1 MKLMDKNS
9 SVSRI
14 YESISVQNHSHASQT
29 RADADSRRSS
39 GNSIKIRVTNDS
51 NILVDDESFD
61 CILNENYSILNEAE
75 RRQIDVLDDDNE
87 FENTTSNS
95 NSNEQ
100 LERTFSKKKL
110 KERKQLCRSAAQQQH
125 HLVYQ
130 ESEDQP
136 EVAEKS
142 FNSVEALGEPVEY
155 QSQNSAFDELFAA
168 AKTGNF
174 IKSAHVEAKMAIAAH
189 KDDDD
194 EPAEPAEDV
203 EEQFFAKKN
212 LFNGKVRNGS
222 FKNRQSFKKVSPY
235 ESNPASSPMTALKV
249 QDSLGSPQPLT
260 RSCSC
265 KRPGSFKKM
274 RAKAEAPVQV
284 QTSRLPSV
292 ATPLSLANNGRRS
305 TQCSIVLS
313 EELDKENN
321 VAASGDLDQDAEVC
335 RVRQFNMTN
344 KGSVINRGDSFK
356 RSFKRS
362 SNSIS
367 SKKDVSPVFPSHDGG
382 NTLNLPDFQDAYLNK
397 SVNSSS
403 CGLNDET
410 ASGVSAAVNSTENQ
424 MPLINAGEQT
434 NDVKTYLVY
443 MIGSSRFLSRHLE
456 LILELNFL
464 FIM

>member
-1 MKLMDKNS
+1 MDKNS

-14 YESISVQNHSHASQT
+14 YESISVQNHSHTNQSRT
-29 RADADSRRSS
+29 DADSRRSS
-39 GNSIKIRVTNDS
+39 GNSIKIRVINDS

-61 CILNENYSILNEAE
+61 CILNENYSILNETE
-75 RRQIDVLDDDNE
+75 RRQLDEDDHE
-87 FENTTSNS
+87 VENSTSNS

-100 LERTFSKKKL
+100 LERTCSKKKL

-136 EVAEKS
+136 EAAEKSS

-189 KDDDD
+189 KDD

-274 RAKAEAPVQV
+274 RAKAEVPAQV
-284 QTSRLPSV
+284 TQTSRPSV
-292 ATPLSLANNGRRS
+292 TTPSSLANNGRRS
-305 TQCSIVLS
+305 TQCSIMLS
-313 EELDKENN
+313 EEMDKEN
-321 VAASGDLDQDAEVC
+321 VAASADFEQDAEVC

-367 SKKDVSPVFPSHDGG
+367 SKKDASPVFPSHDGS

-403 CGLNDET
+403 CGLNDDT
-410 ASGVSAAVNSTENQ
+410 ASGVSAAVNSTENHI
-424 MPLINAGEQT
+424 PLVNATEQT

-443 MIGSSRFLSRHLE
+443 MIGSSRFLSHL
-456 LILELNFL
+456 LAIF
-464 FIM
+464 